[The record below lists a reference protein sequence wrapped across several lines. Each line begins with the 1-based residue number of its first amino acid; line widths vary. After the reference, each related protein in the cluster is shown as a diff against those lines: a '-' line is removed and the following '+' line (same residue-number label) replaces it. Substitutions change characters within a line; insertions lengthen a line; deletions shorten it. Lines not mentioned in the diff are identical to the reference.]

1 MKVDLGPL
9 YKIIEANKQELK
21 NIDRKMRHA
30 VEDAAAFERA
40 NHMYINRT
48 GNLERSTIGKV
59 TKDGAEFEITLEMG
73 MDYASYVADKGLS
86 KIDVA
91 AKMAEAEIEDYL
103 RRYGFDI

>member
-1 MKVDLGPL
+1 MKLDLSQLYEIVD
-9 YKIIEANKQELK
+9 ATTQELK

-40 NHMYINRT
+40 NHTYINRT
-48 GNLERSTIGKV
+48 GNLEKSTIGKV
-59 TKDGAEFEITLEMG
+59 TKNLNEFEASLQMN
-73 MDYASYVADKGLS
+73 MSYASCVVDKGFS

-103 RRYGFDI
+103 RRYGFDV